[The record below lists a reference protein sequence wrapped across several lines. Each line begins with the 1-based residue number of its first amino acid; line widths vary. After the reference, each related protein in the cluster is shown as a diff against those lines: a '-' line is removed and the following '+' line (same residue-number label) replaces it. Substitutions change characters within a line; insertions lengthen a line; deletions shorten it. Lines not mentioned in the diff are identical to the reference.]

1 MNVKTLTLMDPALA
15 GTCSD
20 NISYRSEPTTGP
32 EGTTVDFIQLTSI
45 VIFVVGA
52 LLALLYLF
60 VGLYQ
65 LTAEDHYQ
73 PRQSPEV
80 RDNPPTSTY

>member
-1 MNVKTLTLMDPALA
+1 MNMKTGTIINPALA
-15 GTCSD
+15 GTCTD

-32 EGTTVDFIQLTSI
+32 EGATVDFIQLTSI
-45 VIFVVGA
+45 VILIVGT

-65 LTAEDHYQ
+65 LSAEDHYQ
-73 PRQSPEV
+73 PRQSPEIH
-80 RDNPPTSTY
+80 DNPPTSTY